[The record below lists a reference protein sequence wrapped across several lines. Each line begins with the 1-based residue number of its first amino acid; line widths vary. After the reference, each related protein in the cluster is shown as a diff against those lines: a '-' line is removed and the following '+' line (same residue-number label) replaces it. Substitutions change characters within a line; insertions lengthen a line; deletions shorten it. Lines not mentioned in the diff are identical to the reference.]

1 MEDKQNQK
9 IYLVVSFYE
18 HSLLLGPELPK
29 RNLSTDHG
37 NDIDN
42 DNTRKQWSDWL
53 NEEK

>member
-9 IYLVVSFYE
+9 INLVVSFYE
-18 HSLLLGPELPK
+18 HSLLLGPELPI
-29 RNLSTDHG
+29 RNLSTDQG
-37 NDIDN
+37 NGN